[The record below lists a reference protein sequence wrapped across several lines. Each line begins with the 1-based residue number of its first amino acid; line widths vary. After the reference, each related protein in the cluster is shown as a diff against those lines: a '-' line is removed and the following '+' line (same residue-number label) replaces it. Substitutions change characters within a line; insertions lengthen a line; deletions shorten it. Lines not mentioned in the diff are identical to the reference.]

1 MSSLPSAPAGNL
13 FAADASSQG
22 PLQNLWGVISRDV
35 LIVSLLVS
43 SVLIFALSRTQLKK
57 KETHAETP
65 EKASMDAEKA
75 STDAEKASA
84 DAEKASAD
92 AEKASAHAALD
103 LPRNCKQ
110 PEKQSPPRVVVSRE
124 EADFSCKVRALLTG
138 GKFSEVAAAFEQAGQ
153 QLSEFSQAQSL
164 LTQAFKSLTSP
175 GQPASFAWQLYSV
188 TKDHVSLSRLMY
200 HTLVAA
206 LARHGE
212 MDRANAVMR
221 DMTLENVM
229 PDLATYSAVIQGS
242 LSHGDLDR
250 ALQMLSQ
257 IQRRGIKPDLPLFQ
271 SMLEACAQRQMTALT
286 ERVLG
291 DMLASGVTPTNS
303 TLASLVRLYCRTG
316 DLAAALNAFET
327 LPTKHGFQVQKQVY
341 TDLIAGC
348 VADGDT
354 SQAFVIYGKMTAAG
368 HPADATIYKALLSG
382 SLQDGDL
389 DGAAQLLD
397 DALCD
402 GSAGLLARESVEL
415 FLLQAVRRGRGPE
428 LASPVLQQAQR
439 SGIFVSERIANSVRR
454 SCEGSP

>member
-1 MSSLPSAPAGNL
+1 MSSLPSAPAGNP
-13 FAADASSQG
+13 FWADALSLG
-22 PLQNLWGVISRDV
+22 PLQGVIGRDV
-35 LIVSLLVS
+35 LIVSLVVS
-43 SVLIFALSRTQLKK
+43 SVLVFALSRTQPEK
-57 KETHAETP
+57 KEIHVEAP
-65 EKASMDAEKA
+65 EKAPVDAEKA

-92 AEKASAHAALD
+92 AAQEL
-103 LPRNCKQ
+103 LRNCKQ
-110 PEKQSPPRVVVSRE
+110 PEKQSPARVVSRE
-124 EADFSCKVRALLTG
+124 EADFSSKVRALLTG
-138 GKFSEVAAAFEQAGQ
+138 GKFSEVVAAFEQAGQ
-153 QLSEFSQAQSL
+153 QLTEFSQAQSL
-164 LTQAFKSLTSP
+164 LSQALKSLTSP
-175 GQPASFAWQLYSV
+175 GQPASFAWQLYSAS
-188 TKDHVSLSRLMY
+188 KEHVSLSRLMY

-212 MDRANAVMR
+212 IDRANAVMR

-271 SMLEACAQRQMTALT
+271 SMLEACAQRQMTTLT
-286 ERVLG
+286 ERVLC
-291 DMLASGVTPTNS
+291 DMVAAGVAPTNS

-316 DLAAALNAFET
+316 DLAEALNVFET

-348 VADGDT
+348 VADGDA

-368 HPADATIYKALLSG
+368 HHADATIYKALLSG
-382 SLQDGDL
+382 SLQGGDL
-389 DGAAQLLD
+389 DGAARLLD

-402 GSAGLLARESVEL
+402 GSAGMLARESVEL
-415 FLLQAVRRGRGPE
+415 FLMQAVRRGRGPE
-428 LASPVLQQAQR
+428 LASSVLQQAQS